1 MFKKLFVGFRVTNI
15 LGIALGCL
23 VTALAI
29 NLFLAPNQVAPG
41 GASGLAVVMHHLLG
55 LPVSLGLLLI
65 NLPLFILAWFLLGP
79 RFGINTLA
87 GSLLLPIF
95 AALTEH
101 LAPVTSD
108 LLLASI
114 YGGIIMGV
122 GVGIVLRSQG
132 SIGGTTL
139 AAQLIHKFSGFSVSQ
154 CLLVIDFLVVTLV
167 GIVFDAELAL
177 YSLIAL
183 AVSIKVIDLV
193 QQGLRRA
200 KAAFIISD
208 CAEGIAAAV
217 LEQLQRG
224 ATLLEGRGA
233 WSRRDKEVL
242 LVVVNSN
249 EVARLKALVAAR
261 DPDAFVIVA
270 DIHEVLGEGF
280 SRQAIK
286 RGEESGR
293 IR

>member
-1 MFKKLFVGFRVTNI
+1 
-15 LGIALGCL
+15 
-23 VTALAI
+23 
-29 NLFLAPNQVAPG
+29 
-41 GASGLAVVMHHLLG
+41 
-55 LPVSLGLLLI
+55 
-65 NLPLFILAWFLLGP
+65 
-79 RFGINTLA
+79 
-87 GSLLLPIF
+87 
-95 AALTEH
+95 
-101 LAPVTSD
+101 
-108 LLLASI
+108 
-114 YGGIIMGV
+114 
-122 GVGIVLRSQG
+122 
-132 SIGGTTL
+132 L